1 MRFAPTSPG
10 HKPARHMDYPMHT
23 HPQNALTAPLRMMLS
38 GVVFAAL
45 CAAATA
51 QVDPARHIT
60 LDEIRTDMDAYCLT
74 VMQGTQVEKC
84 PLKILS
90 IVRNYEPHRH
100 AILVVGLD
108 PRFIHAGTI
117 HGCSGSPVY
126 IDNRLAGA
134 LAAGWDGSKDPLYLV
149 TPIEEMLTI
158 GTAAPGHSSTSGH
171 LQEEH
176 TPAIE
181 AKSDRPDSPA
191 GALGL
196 DFTAPIDLVAVART
210 LTSRTV
216 DIRLPV
222 ATSLPAAVCTELA
235 PYLAAL
241 GMDPIPAGAAPLTA
255 SRTDNGGYEPG
266 GVLAIPLITG
276 DIALAPIG
284 TVTAVEG
291 DTVYGLGHPFT
302 GIGPVDLPMAAGAVH
317 VVVPGLL
324 QANKFATP
332 GPVRGAVRFD
342 EAAGIRGSIDAVAKT
357 IPLRITVD
365 RYNDP
370 QTRTYDCRLAVERLR
385 TPLVLQSAVIA
396 AITMRG
402 ALPLEHT
409 LAYKGAITLE
419 GFDPITFEN
428 VSSGETYGEIG
439 AEILGAAALLM
450 NNPYALI
457 DVASLDFEID
467 ITADN
472 TRASIRTVTIPD
484 TRVRPGQTLT
494 VSVLLQSYM
503 SQLSMHTLQ
512 LPLPED
518 LRPGQYEITIAGAA
532 DYEKFIRKTAPYRFT
547 AYDLPTLIQTLDDL
561 LTIRRDRLYAVMALP
576 VEGIAIKRSE
586 LPMLPASRATL
597 LTDEKRT
604 IPTQKYGR
612 WLETSVP
619 TQTVV
624 LGGRTIRITVQE

>member
-1 MRFAPTSPG
+1 
-10 HKPARHMDYPMHT
+10 
-23 HPQNALTAPLRMMLS
+23 
-38 GVVFAAL
+38 
-45 CAAATA
+45 
-51 QVDPARHIT
+51 
-60 LDEIRTDMDAYCLT
+60 
-74 VMQGTQVEKC
+74 
-84 PLKILS
+84 
-90 IVRNYEPHRH
+90 
-100 AILVVGLD
+100 
-108 PRFIHAGTI
+108 
-117 HGCSGSPVY
+117 
-126 IDNRLAGA
+126 
-134 LAAGWDGSKDPLYLV
+134 
-149 TPIEEMLTI
+149 
-158 GTAAPGHSSTSGH
+158 
-171 LQEEH
+171 
-176 TPAIE
+176 
-181 AKSDRPDSPA
+181 
-191 GALGL
+191 
-196 DFTAPIDLVAVART
+196 
-210 LTSRTV
+210 
-216 DIRLPV
+216 
-222 ATSLPAAVCTELA
+222 
-235 PYLAAL
+235 
-241 GMDPIPAGAAPLTA
+241 
-255 SRTDNGGYEPG
+255 
-266 GVLAIPLITG
+266 
-276 DIALAPIG
+276 
-284 TVTAVEG
+284 
-291 DTVYGLGHPFT
+291 
-302 GIGPVDLPMAAGAVH
+302 
-317 VVVPGLL
+317 
-324 QANKFATP
+324 
-332 GPVRGAVRFD
+332 
-342 EAAGIRGSIDAVAKT
+342 
-357 IPLRITVD
+357 
-365 RYNDP
+365 
-370 QTRTYDCRLAVERLR
+370 
-385 TPLVLQSAVIA
+385 
-396 AITMRG
+396 MRG
-402 ALPLEHT
+402 ALPPEHT